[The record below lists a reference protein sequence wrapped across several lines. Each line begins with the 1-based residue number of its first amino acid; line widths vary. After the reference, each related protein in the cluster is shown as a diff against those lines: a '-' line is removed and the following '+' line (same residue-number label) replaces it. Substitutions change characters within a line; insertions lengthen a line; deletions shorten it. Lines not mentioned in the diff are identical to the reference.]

1 MKSDSIF
8 YKGKRRRDF
17 AAQILQAAEKLFAKK
32 GFYPTTI
39 DEIAKEAKSAKGT
52 IYLYF
57 NNKEDLFFSVIETKL
72 DLLLNKI
79 QEAVEKPGSAS
90 QRIKTAISIHLKFL
104 EENKNFFKVMQS
116 FPEGLK
122 KKLERKLK
130 GRVVE
135 KQSRYIEILDGLIQ
149 EAIDRKEIKALDSKK
164 LAVILMGIIH
174 SLTVYWI
181 SQREK
186 KSLSSDKSLAWQVF
200 WEGVSK
206 EEIWLK
212 EVRKNG

>member
-1 MKSDSIF
+1 MLRADSIF
-8 YKGKRRRDF
+8 YKKKKQRDF

-72 DLLLNKI
+72 DILLNKI

-135 KQSRYIEILDGLIQ
+135 KQSRYIEILDRLIQ

-164 LAVILMGIIH
+164 LAVILMGIVH

-212 EVRKNG
+212 EEENG

>member
-1 MKSDSIF
+1 MKADPIF
-8 YKGKRRRDF
+8 YKRKRRKDF

-57 NNKEDLFFSVIETKL
+57 TNKEDLFFSVIETKL
-72 DLLLNKI
+72 DLLLDKI
-79 QEAVEKPGSAS
+79 QEIVKKSGSAS
-90 QRIKTAISIHLKFL
+90 YRIKTAISIHLKFL
-104 EENKNFFKVMQS
+104 EENKNFFKVMQNL
-116 FPEGLK
+116 PKGLK

-149 EAIDRKEIKALDSKK
+149 EAIDRNEAKPLDSKK
-164 LAVILMGIIH
+164 LAVILMGIVH

-181 SQREK
+181 SQKGK

-200 WEGVSK
+200 WEGVGR
-206 EEIWLK
+206 E
-212 EVRKNG
+212 

>member
-90 QRIKTAISIHLKFL
+90 QRIKAAISIHLKFL
-104 EENKNFFKVMQS
+104 EENKNFFKVMES

-135 KQSRYIEILDGLIQ
+135 KQSRYIEILDRLIQ
-149 EAIDRKEIKALDSKK
+149 EAIERKEIKALDSKK
-164 LAVILMGIIH
+164 LAIILMGIVH

-186 KSLSSDKSLAWQVF
+186 KSLSTDKSLAWQVF
-200 WEGVSK
+200 WEGVSR
-206 EEIWLK
+206 E
-212 EVRKNG
+212 

>member
-1 MKSDSIF
+1 MLRADSIF
-8 YKGKRRRDF
+8 YKKKKQRNF

-90 QRIKTAISIHLKFL
+90 QRIKAAISIHLKFL
-104 EENKNFFKVMQS
+104 EENKNFFKVMES

-135 KQSRYIEILDGLIQ
+135 KQSRYIEILDRLIQ
-149 EAIDRKEIKALDSKK
+149 EAIERKEIKALDSKK
-164 LAVILMGIIH
+164 LAIILMGIVH

-186 KSLSSDKSLAWQVF
+186 KSLSTDKPLAWQVF
-200 WEGVSK
+200 WEGVSR
-206 EEIWLK
+206 E
-212 EVRKNG
+212 

>member
-1 MKSDSIF
+1 MLRADSIF
-8 YKGKRRRDF
+8 YKKKKQRDF

-72 DLLLNKI
+72 DILLNKI

-164 LAVILMGIIH
+164 LAVILMGIVH

-206 EEIWLK
+206 EEIWFK
-212 EVRKNG
+212 GEENG

>member
-1 MKSDSIF
+1 MLRADSIF
-8 YKGKRRRDF
+8 YKKKKQRNF

-104 EENKNFFKVMQS
+104 EENKNFFKVMES

-135 KQSRYIEILDGLIQ
+135 KQSRYIEILDRLIQ
-149 EAIDRKEIKALDSKK
+149 EAIERKEIKALDSKK
-164 LAVILMGIIH
+164 LAIILMGIVH

-186 KSLSSDKSLAWQVF
+186 KSLSTDKSLAWQVF

-206 EEIWLK
+206 E
-212 EVRKNG
+212 

>member
-1 MKSDSIF
+1 MLRADSIF
-8 YKGKRRRDF
+8 YKKKKQRNY
-17 AAQILQAAEKLFAKK
+17 AAQILRVAEKLFAKR

-72 DLLLNKI
+72 DLLLDKI
-79 QEAVEKPGSAS
+79 QGTVKKSGSAS
-90 QRIKTAISIHLKFL
+90 QRIKATISTHLKFL
-104 EENKNFFKVMQS
+104 EENKNFFKIMQS

-135 KQSRYIEILDGLIQ
+135 KQSRYIEILDRLIQ
-149 EAIDRKEIKALDSKK
+149 EAIERKEVKPLDSKK
-164 LAVILMGIIH
+164 LAVILMGIVH

-181 SQREK
+181 SQKEK
-186 KSLSSDKSLAWQVF
+186 KSLSTDKSLAWQVF

-206 EEIWLK
+206 E
-212 EVRKNG
+212 

>member
-1 MKSDSIF
+1 MLRADSIF

-79 QEAVEKPGSAS
+79 QEAVKKPGSAS
-90 QRIKTAISIHLKFL
+90 QRIKAAISIHLKFL

-135 KQSRYIEILDGLIQ
+135 KQSRYIEILDRLIQ

-164 LAVILMGIIH
+164 LAVILMGIVH

-212 EVRKNG
+212 EEENG

>member
-1 MKSDSIF
+1 MLRADSIF
-8 YKGKRRRDF
+8 YKKKKQRNF

-90 QRIKTAISIHLKFL
+90 QRIKAAISIHLKFL
-104 EENKNFFKVMQS
+104 EENKNFFKVMES

-135 KQSRYIEILDGLIQ
+135 KQSRYIEILDRLIQ

-164 LAVILMGIIH
+164 LAIILMGIVH

-186 KSLSSDKSLAWQVF
+186 KSLSTDKSLAWQVF
-200 WEGVSK
+200 WEGVSR
-206 EEIWLK
+206 E
-212 EVRKNG
+212 

>member
-1 MKSDSIF
+1 MLRADSIF
-8 YKGKRRRDF
+8 SKKKKQRNF
-17 AAQILQAAEKLFAKK
+17 AAQILRAAEKLFAKK

-135 KQSRYIEILDGLIQ
+135 KQSRYIEILDRLIQ

-164 LAVILMGIIH
+164 LAVILMGIVH

-186 KSLSSDKSLAWQVF
+186 KSLSTDKSLAWQVF

-206 EEIWLK
+206 E
-212 EVRKNG
+212 

>member
-1 MKSDSIF
+1 MLRADSIF
-8 YKGKRRRDF
+8 YKKKKQRNF

-90 QRIKTAISIHLKFL
+90 QRIKAAIGIHLKFL
-104 EENKNFFKVMQS
+104 EENKNFFKVMES

-135 KQSRYIEILDGLIQ
+135 KQSRYIEILDRLIQ
-149 EAIDRKEIKALDSKK
+149 EAIERKEIKALDSKK
-164 LAVILMGIIH
+164 LAIILMGIVH

-186 KSLSSDKSLAWQVF
+186 KSLSTDKSLAWQVF
-200 WEGVSK
+200 WEGVSR
-206 EEIWLK
+206 E
-212 EVRKNG
+212 

>member
-1 MKSDSIF
+1 MLRADSIF
-8 YKGKRRRDF
+8 SKKKKQRNF

-135 KQSRYIEILDGLIQ
+135 KQSRYIEILDRLIQ
-149 EAIDRKEIKALDSKK
+149 EAIERKEIKALDSKK
-164 LAVILMGIIH
+164 LAVILMGIVH

-206 EEIWLK
+206 E
-212 EVRKNG
+212 

>member
-1 MKSDSIF
+1 MLRADSIF
-8 YKGKRRRDF
+8 SKKKKQRNF

-79 QEAVEKPGSAS
+79 QEAVENPGSAS

-135 KQSRYIEILDGLIQ
+135 KQSRYIEILDRLIQ
-149 EAIDRKEIKALDSKK
+149 EAIERKEIKALDSKK
-164 LAVILMGIIH
+164 LAVILMGIVH

-206 EEIWLK
+206 E
-212 EVRKNG
+212 

>member
-8 YKGKRRRDF
+8 YKEKGRRDF

-72 DLLLNKI
+72 DLLLDKI

-116 FPEGLK
+116 LPEGLK

-135 KQSRYIEILDGLIQ
+135 KQSRYIEILDRLIQ

-164 LAVILMGIIH
+164 LAVILMGIVH

-186 KSLSSDKSLAWQVF
+186 KSLSSDESLAWQVF

-206 EEIWLK
+206 E
-212 EVRKNG
+212 

>member
-1 MKSDSIF
+1 MLKVDSIF
-8 YKGKRRRDF
+8 YKRKRRRDY

-57 NNKEDLFFSVIETKL
+57 DNKEDLFFSVIETKL
-72 DLLLNKI
+72 DLLLDKI
-79 QEAVEKPGSAS
+79 QEAVKKPGLAS
-90 QRIKTAISIHLKFL
+90 QRIKTVISIHLKFL

-135 KQSRYIEILDGLIQ
+135 KQSRYIEILDRLIQ
-149 EAIDRKEIKALDSKK
+149 EAIERNEIKALDSKK

-181 SQREK
+181 SRKGK
-186 KSLSSDKSLAWQVF
+186 KSLSTDKSLAWEVF
-200 WEGVSK
+200 WQGVSK
-206 EEIWLK
+206 E
-212 EVRKNG
+212 

>member
-1 MKSDSIF
+1 MLRADSIF
-8 YKGKRRRDF
+8 SKKKKQRNF
-17 AAQILQAAEKLFAKK
+17 AAQILRAAEKLFAKK

-39 DEIAKEAKSAKGT
+39 DEIAKDAKSAKGT

-90 QRIKTAISIHLKFL
+90 QRIKAAISIHLKFL

-135 KQSRYIEILDGLIQ
+135 KQSRYIEILDRLIQ

-164 LAVILMGIIH
+164 LAVILMGIVH

-186 KSLSSDKSLAWQVF
+186 KSLSTDKSLAWQVF

-206 EEIWLK
+206 E
-212 EVRKNG
+212 

>member
-8 YKGKRRRDF
+8 YKKKKQRNF

-72 DLLLNKI
+72 DLLLDKI

-104 EENKNFFKVMQS
+104 EENKNFFKIMQS

-135 KQSRYIEILDGLIQ
+135 KQSRYIEILDRLIQ

-164 LAVILMGIIH
+164 LAVILMGIVH

-186 KSLSSDKSLAWQVF
+186 KSLSSDKFLVWQVF
-200 WEGVSK
+200 WEGVNK
-206 EEIWLK
+206 E
-212 EVRKNG
+212 

>member
-1 MKSDSIF
+1 MLRADSIF
-8 YKGKRRRDF
+8 YKKKKQRDF

-79 QEAVEKPGSAS
+79 QEAVENPGSAS

-135 KQSRYIEILDGLIQ
+135 KQSRYIEILDRLIQ
-149 EAIDRKEIKALDSKK
+149 EAIERKEIKALDSKK
-164 LAVILMGIIH
+164 LAVILMGIVH

-206 EEIWLK
+206 E
-212 EVRKNG
+212 

>member
-1 MKSDSIF
+1 MLRADSIF
-8 YKGKRRRDF
+8 YKKKKQRNF

-104 EENKNFFKVMQS
+104 EENKNFFKVMES

-135 KQSRYIEILDGLIQ
+135 KQSRYIEILDRLIQ

-164 LAVILMGIIH
+164 LAIILMGIVH

-186 KSLSSDKSLAWQVF
+186 KSLSTDKSLAWQVF
-200 WEGVSK
+200 WEGVSR
-206 EEIWLK
+206 E
-212 EVRKNG
+212 